1 MPFLYTF
8 FLSQILVVQMK
19 TDLKTDSVAVTS
31 DTPGEH
37 SKTTRSNNH
46 TQNN

>member
-1 MPFLYTF
+1 
-8 FLSQILVVQMK
+8 MK

-37 SKTTRSNNH
+37 NKTTRSHNQTHKTGNIFSVH
-46 TQNN
+46 NG